1 MAQAL
6 HYTSSTPMQI
16 RFVLALLAV
25 AMVAPLAS
33 AQEEPDFL
41 FGAPRGAFSIRGGY
55 LIASANSDIYEFLSE
70 ELTIESNDFNALVFG
85 IDVALAIHP
94 RLDVLAGFEYS
105 WTAVDSEFREF
116 EEAGAPITQSTELRT
131 VPLTGSIKLYLTPRG
146 REISRFA
153 FVPSKARPYV
163 GAGAGLIWYRLEQIG
178 DFVECLGDFVDCDDV
193 PIFTGE
199 FRSSGWG
206 TEAHVFGGLDLQL
219 SPKWYLSLE
228 GRYVWADADLSGDF
242 VGFDPIDLNGLR
254 ITAGFSYS
262 F

>member
-1 MAQAL
+1 MRIQ
-6 HYTSSTPMQI
+6 
-16 RFVLALLAV
+16 FVLVFLAV
-25 AMVAPLAS
+25 AAVAPPAN

-41 FGAPRGAFSIRGGY
+41 FGAPRGAVSIRGGY
-55 LIASANSDIYEFLSE
+55 LIASANSDIYEFFSE
-70 ELTIESNDFNALVFG
+70 DLTVESKDFNALVFG
-85 IDVALAIHP
+85 MDVALALHP

-105 WTAVDSEFREF
+105 RAAVDSEFREF
-116 EEAGAPITQSTELRT
+116 EEDNGAPITQTTELRT

-146 REISRFA
+146 RTISRFA

-163 GAGAGLIWYRLEQIG
+163 GAGGGLIWYRLEQIG
-178 DFVECLGDFVDCDDV
+178 DFVDFADLS
-193 PIFTGE
+193 IFPSE

-219 SPKWYLSLE
+219 SPEWYLSLE
-228 GRYVWADADLSGDF
+228 GRHVWADADVSGDF

-254 ITAGFSYS
+254 ITVGFSYS

>member
-1 MAQAL
+1 MR
-6 HYTSSTPMQI
+6 I
-16 RFVLALLAV
+16 RYVLVLLAV
-25 AMVAPLAS
+25 AAAAPPAN

-41 FGAPRGAFSIRGGY
+41 FGAPRGALSIRGGY
-55 LIASANSDIYEFLSE
+55 LIASANSDIYEFFSE
-70 ELTIESNDFNALVFG
+70 DLTIDTKDFNALVFG
-85 IDVALAIHP
+85 IDVALALHP

-105 WTAVDSEFREF
+105 RAAVDSEFREF
-116 EEAGAPITQSTELRT
+116 EEDNGAPITQTTELRT
-131 VPLTGSIKLYLTPRG
+131 VPLTGSIKLYLTSRG

-178 DFVECLGDFVDCDDV
+178 DFVDVDDLS
-193 PIFTGE
+193 IFPGE

-206 TEAHVFGGLDLQL
+206 TEAHVFAGLDLQL
-219 SPKWYLSLE
+219 SPEWYLSLE
-228 GRYVWADADLSGDF
+228 GRYVWADARLSGDF

-254 ITAGFSYS
+254 ITVGFSYS

>member
-1 MAQAL
+1 MR
-6 HYTSSTPMQI
+6 S

-55 LIASANSDIYEFLSE
+55 LIASAKSDIYEFLSE

-105 WTAVDSEFREF
+105 WTAIDSEYREF
-116 EEAGAPITQSTELRT
+116 EEDSGAPITQTTELRT

-163 GAGAGLIWYRLEQIG
+163 GAGAGLTWYRLEQIG
-178 DFVECLGDFVDCDDV
+178 DFVDFADLF
-193 PIFTGE
+193 IFTDE
-199 FRSSGWG
+199 FRSSGLG